1 MSTVTETNLPEA
13 ARSSRLKKLFK
24 RHARIA
30 TTSSETN
37 MNNDTTTRST
47 ENSEVYW
54 PADLLPSDAANSR
67 ILTWGY
73 DSWVTKGY
81 GNTSKNNIFSH
92 ARDLLFEYS
101 RNRPMD
107 RKVIFVAH
115 SLGGLVVKESH
126 KALRRC
132 ESLEDPEFQ
141 DIIRSTHTI
150 VFLGTPHRGSPGL
163 ASTADVVRRVAGA
176 VLRFD
181 SHDSILRSLGIDA
194 PELELSRESF
204 VAQWRKFQF
213 AVKTFQEAHAL
224 VGVKLGLLNEKVVP
238 DISSSLD
245 DPREHAETIP
255 ANHLDMCKYYGPS
268 DPGYQKVGGELAK
281 IVKQIK
287 RQDTNNGILWIKG
300 LPGSGK
306 STVMREILRFTENI
320 AEEGHIIAS
329 FFFNARGSELD
340 RTPRGM
346 LRSLLL
352 QLARQSHHLQPV
364 IVDHFKS
371 ETSYTGSAS
380 WAPTSEELL
389 QLLRRCLVETLYTD
403 RVTIFLDALDECEA
417 KYVRDLAYFLRSL
430 TSDAYAL
437 GRYLDVCV
445 SSRHY
450 PHISISRCPEII
462 LERENRND
470 IRILVESK
478 IPDGIFLNINIV
490 NRLRMN
496 IMEKSSGIFL
506 WVVLVVDLVL
516 RDIDNGCSFWEV
528 QKTLDSVP
536 TDLVTMFSKL
546 LESMSGP
553 DRLKLRNLVH
563 WLLLGPPSFQ
573 VNELSAFE
581 FFCRDNFNPQT
592 QSDKTDPF
600 MDYQMEQERQKRLVR
615 SISRGLVEVS
625 AGGAQFIHESVREFF
640 LRVGFMFFRCRDA
653 DTFIALGHC
662 MIIRS
667 CDKAFLPKA

>member
-1 MSTVTETNLPEA
+1 MKSH
-13 ARSSRLKKLFK
+13 RSFASWMR
-24 RHARIA
+24 
-30 TTSSETN
+30 
-37 MNNDTTTRST
+37 RS
-47 ENSEVYW
+47 NV
-54 PADLLPSDAANSR
+54 
-67 ILTWGY
+67 
-73 DSWVTKGY
+73 
-81 GNTSKNNIFSH
+81 
-92 ARDLLFEYS
+92 
-101 RNRPMD
+101 
-107 RKVIFVAH
+107 
-115 SLGGLVVKESH
+115 
-126 KALRRC
+126 
-132 ESLEDPEFQ
+132 Q
-141 DIIRSTHTI
+141 
-150 VFLGTPHRGSPGL
+150 
-163 ASTADVVRRVAGA
+163 
-176 VLRFD
+176 
-181 SHDSILRSLGIDA
+181 
-194 PELELSRESF
+194 
-204 VAQWRKFQF
+204 
-213 AVKTFQEAHAL
+213 
-224 VGVKLGLLNEKVVP
+224 
-238 DISSSLD
+238 
-245 DPREHAETIP
+245 
-255 ANHLDMCKYYGPS
+255 
-268 DPGYQKVGGELAK
+268 
-281 IVKQIK
+281 
-287 RQDTNNGILWIKG
+287 TNNGILWIKG